1 MKFILI
7 HTDGYSIDCDDSYK
21 TIDEA
26 RQEMNRQYNENIPI
40 GGLVPEWEDMS
51 FINDD
56 DATLY
61 TNGEEVHIWRIY
73 YEKISCTFKG
83 KRFLSL
89 SRIKIG
95 MNTSKH

>member
-1 MKFILI
+1 
-7 HTDGYSIDCDDSYK
+7 
-21 TIDEA
+21 
-26 RQEMNRQYNENIPI
+26 MNRQYNENIPI

-73 YEKISCTFKG
+73 HEKIS
-83 KRFLSL
+83 
-89 SRIKIG
+89 
-95 MNTSKH
+95 

>member
-40 GGLVPEWEDMS
+40 GGLVPEWEDM
-51 FINDD
+51 
-56 DATLY
+56 
-61 TNGEEVHIWRIY
+61 
-73 YEKISCTFKG
+73 
-83 KRFLSL
+83 
-89 SRIKIG
+89 
-95 MNTSKH
+95 

>member
-40 GGLVPEWEDMS
+40 DGLVPEWEDMS

-73 YEKISCTFKG
+73 HEKIS
-83 KRFLSL
+83 
-89 SRIKIG
+89 
-95 MNTSKH
+95 